1 MSNRWPLMVVLA
13 MLLLGAPPNTFAQ
26 QDKNELSTDVTI
38 LSRKVSGDNESPRAN
53 VTSSKLS
60 YAWFFT
66 ERLAAGPVVKVT
78 TVTGGGAAWYFGGLG
93 RVYFRDQ
100 DAAVIPVVE
109 VNGVRSL
116 HDRYED
122 QTTFQ
127 ALAGLVFPMGTSGAR
142 FRIAPYYSRTIY
154 QDDSGLPSFD
164 GFGLSW
170 NVSLLF

>member
-1 MSNRWPLMVVLA
+1 MVLA
-13 MLLLGAPPNTFAQ
+13 CGTHAVAQ
-26 QDKNELSTDVTI
+26 QEKNELATDVSIMSRTI
-38 LSRKVSGDNESPRAN
+38 SGSDLRRVN
-53 VTSSKLS
+53 VTSSTLS
-60 YAWFFT
+60 YAWFFN
-66 ERLAAGPVVKVT
+66 ERFAAGPIFRVR
-78 TVTGGGAAWYFGGLG
+78 TVTGGRTSWYFGGLG

-116 HDRYED
+116 HDLYVE
-122 QTTFQ
+122 QTTIQ

-154 QDDSGLPSFD
+154 HANGGPPSFN
-164 GFGLSW
+164 GVGVSW